1 MYEIELS
8 NKAYKFLSKSKVESL
23 PLIKK
28 KILSLMDEP
37 RPVGCEK
44 LKSTNYYRIRQG
56 DFRIIYEINDSH
68 KKVTIVSIGHRKEV
82 YRNF

>member
-1 MYEIELS
+1 MYKIEFS
-8 NKAYKFLSKSKVESL
+8 NKAYRFLYKSKVETL

-28 KILSLMDEP
+28 KILSLIDEP

-56 DFRIIYEINDSH
+56 DFRIVYEINDSER
-68 KKVTIVSIGHRKEV
+68 KVIIVSIGHRREI

>member
-1 MYEIELS
+1 MYKIEFS
-8 NKAYKFLSKSKVESL
+8 NKAYRFLYKSKVETL

-28 KILSLMDEP
+28 KILSLIDDP

-44 LKSTNYYRIRQG
+44 LKSTNYYRVRQG
-56 DFRIIYEINDSH
+56 DFRIVYEINDSE
-68 KKVTIVSIGHRKEV
+68 KKVIIVSIGHRKEI